1 MEVKHF
7 KTIKEFIGITIGVA
21 LTALGLDLFLI
32 PLKIAAGGVSGL
44 ATILHYIFGSPVG
57 LTMLAID
64 IPLFLLSIRQMGM
77 AFGLKSLY
85 GTVLLSVLIDV
96 LAGYVSAPTHDAL
109 LSCIYGGVVVG
120 LGIGITFRFKGTTGG
135 TDLAA
140 SMVSKWTGIPVGQC
154 LMFFDGTVILAA
166 GLIFGAEPAL
176 LALITVFITA
186 KVIDVVQEGWSNTKA
201 ALIISQKH
209 EDISQ
214 EIMAQME
221 RGATALL
228 GKGLYT
234 GTKREIVLSVVAQR
248 EVSQLKELVY
258 QIDPNAFVILADVH
272 EVLGEGFKR
281 IR

>member
-1 MEVKHF
+1 MDAKRL
-7 KTIKEFIGITIGVA
+7 KNIKEFLGLTLGIT
-21 LTALGLDLFLI
+21 LTALGLDMFLI

-44 ATILHYIFGSPVG
+44 STILHHVFGVPVG
-57 LTMLAID
+57 MTMLALD
-64 IPLFLLSIRQMGM
+64 APLFLLAIKQMGM
-77 AFGLKSLY
+77 AFGLRSLY

-96 LAGYVSAPTHDAL
+96 LAQFVTVPTQDAL
-109 LSCIYGGVVVG
+109 LSCIYGGVVAGMG
-120 LGIGITFRFKGTTGG
+120 LGITFRFKGTTGG

-140 SMVSKWTGIPVGQC
+140 ALLSRWTGIPVGQC
-154 LMFFDGTVILAA
+154 LMFFDGSVILVA
-166 GLIFGAEPAL
+166 GLTFGAEPAL

-186 KVIDVVQEGWSNTKA
+186 KVIDVVQEGWSYAKA
-201 ALIISQKH
+201 ALIISNNNDK
-209 EDISQ
+209 ISQ
-214 EIMAQME
+214 EIMLQMD

-234 GTKREIVLSVVAQR
+234 GTNREIVLSVVTQR

-258 QIDPNAFVILADVH
+258 EIDPNAFLILADVH

>member
-1 MEVKHF
+1 MDGKRY
-7 KTIKEFIGITIGVA
+7 KKIKEFLGLTIGIA
-21 LTALGLDLFLI
+21 LTALGLDMFLI

-44 ATILHYIFGSPVG
+44 ATIVHYIFGFPVG

-85 GTVLLSVLIDV
+85 GTVLISVFIDV
-96 LAGYVSAPTHDAL
+96 FAQYVSVPTHDAL
-109 LSCIYGGVVVG
+109 LSCIYGGLLAG

-140 SMVSKWTGIPVGQC
+140 SMLSKWTGIPIGKC
-154 LMFFDGTVILAA
+154 LMFFDGGVILAA
-166 GLIFGAEPAL
+166 GLTFGAEPAL

-186 KVIDVVQEGWSNTKA
+186 KVVDVVQEGWSYAKA
-201 ALIISQKH
+201 ALIISNKDEQ
-209 EDISQ
+209 ISK
-214 EIMAQME
+214 EIMSQME

-234 GTKREIVLSVVAQR
+234 GMNREIILSVVSQR

-258 QIDPNAFVILADVH
+258 EIDPNAFVILADVH